1 MPGSPELGG
10 RVFFCLGEDKRY
22 GRWQAFMNRLWC
34 TFVRRLHTMAGAQ
47 EYDFLRGRTL
57 KAFRNVLSYKVKC
70 G

>member
-1 MPGSPELGG
+1 
-10 RVFFCLGEDKRY
+10 
-22 GRWQAFMNRLWC
+22 MNRLWY

-57 KAFRNVLSYKVKC
+57 KAFRNVLSYKVRC